1 MGFDWNTG
9 TGKQW
14 KESKKQFRPGMRSAR
29 KTYEERQADRVA
41 MAAMKAREKE
51 MKDEKAR
58 KKKVTPP
65 PIQTIWIY
73 ADPTQEQI
81 QALKERRE
89 KAEEKARYEK
99 LAARMHQKK
108 IDRMKRREKRNKA
121 LKER

>member
-1 MGFDWNTG
+1 VIDWSAR

-14 KESKKQFRPGMRSAR
+14 KEPKKQFRPGMQSAR
-29 KTYEERQADRVA
+29 KTYEARQADRVA

-51 MKDEKAR
+51 MKEEKTT
-58 KKKVTPP
+58 KKKVSRHHPHHHRA
-65 PIQTIWIY
+65 Y
-73 ADPTQEQI
+73 ADSSQEQI